1 MTQLLEPPTTTERI
15 KGRKHGRWQK
25 MSPLSYI
32 TLGLVGF
39 LSLFPFYWM
48 FIVAS
53 NGSDEISKIPPSVV
67 PGDNFFKVVSD
78 VNSILPQTTI
88 LFDLI
93 TIDWFYKA
101 LLNTFFVGFCIA
113 FVQVLTSALAGF
125 AFAKLNF
132 KGRRFM
138 ILFII
143 GTMMLPSQLGLVP
156 MFILMSRLGWVDSLK
171 ALIIPALVSA
181 FGVFWMRQVI
191 DAQVPNELLEA
202 ASIDRASVL
211 RVFWSVV
218 MPIIRPS
225 GFVLGLFSFLATWN
239 DFLWPTL
246 VLQSPDNFTAQVA
259 VTQLNA
265 SYVLNYSLNMGGALM
280 ATAPLLLLFILVG
293 RRLVQG
299 VMDGAVK
306 G

>member
-1 MTQLLEPPTTTERI
+1 MRSFSSSTNESEI
-15 KGRKHGRWQK
+15 KGREHARWQK
-25 MSPLSYI
+25 MSWLSY
-32 TLGLVGF
+32 LVLSF
-39 LSLFPFYWM
+39 VALISLFPFYWM

-67 PGDNFFKVVSD
+67 PGDNFFKVIAD
-78 VNSILPQTTI
+78 VNSILPQTTVF
-88 LFDLI
+88 FDLI

-101 LLNTFFVGFCIA
+101 LLNTMFVGIVVA
-113 FVQVLTSALAGF
+113 FFQVITSAMAGF
-125 AFAKLNF
+125 AFAKLSF
-132 KGRRFM
+132 KGKKFM
-138 ILFII
+138 ILFVI

-156 MFILMSRLGWVDSLK
+156 MFIVMSRLGWVDSLR

-202 ASIDRASVL
+202 ASIDRASVP
-211 RVFWSVV
+211 RVFWSFIL
-218 MPIIRPS
+218 PIIRPS
-225 GFVLGLFSFLATWN
+225 AFVLGLFSFLAIWN

-259 VTQLNA
+259 VQQLNA
-265 SYVLNYSLNMGGALM
+265 SYVLNYSLNMGGALL
-280 ATAPLLLLFILVG
+280 ATSPLLLLFIFVG

>member
-1 MTQLLEPPTTTERI
+1 MTQLLETPAIEKV

-78 VNSILPQTTI
+78 VNSILPQTKI
-88 LFDLI
+88 LFDLV

-132 KGRRFM
+132 RGRRFM

-280 ATAPLLLLFILVG
+280 ATAPLLLLFVLVG

>member
-1 MTQLLEPPTTTERI
+1 MTQLLETPATEKV

-67 PGDNFFKVVSD
+67 PGDNFFKVVAD
-78 VNSILPQTTI
+78 VNSILPQTKI

-132 KGRRFM
+132 RGRKFM

-280 ATAPLLLLFILVG
+280 ATAPLLLLFVLVG

>member
-1 MTQLLEPPTTTERI
+1 MTTMAPTSQETPV
-15 KGRKHGRWQK
+15 KGRRYGRWQK
-25 MSPLSYI
+25 MSPLSYV
-32 TLGLVGF
+32 TLGIVGF

-67 PGDNFFKVVSD
+67 PGDNFFKVVAD
-78 VNSILPQTTI
+78 VNSILPKTKVF
-88 LFDLI
+88 FDLI

-101 LLNTFFVGFCIA
+101 LLNTFFVGFTIA
-113 FVQVLTSALAGF
+113 FVQVITS
-125 AFAKLNF
+125 
-132 KGRRFM
+132 
-138 ILFII
+138 
-143 GTMMLPSQLGLVP
+143 
-156 MFILMSRLGWVDSLK
+156 
-171 ALIIPALVSA
+171 ALVSA

-191 DAQVPNELLEA
+191 DAQIPNELLEA

-218 MPIIRPS
+218 LPIIRPS
-225 GFVLGLFSFLATWN
+225 GFVLGLFAFLATWN

-280 ATAPLLLLFILVG
+280 ATAPLLLLFVLVG

>member
-1 MTQLLEPPTTTERI
+1 MTTMAPTSQDTPV
-15 KGRKHGRWQK
+15 KGRRYGRWQK

-32 TLGLVGF
+32 TLGIVGF

-67 PGDNFFKVVSD
+67 PGDNFFKVVAD
-78 VNSILPQTTI
+78 VNSILPKTKVF
-88 LFDLI
+88 FDLI

-101 LLNTFFVGFCIA
+101 LLNTFFVGFTIA
-113 FVQVLTSALAGF
+113 FVQVITSALAGF

-156 MFILMSRLGWVDSLK
+156 MFMLMSRLGWVDSLK

-191 DAQVPNELLEA
+191 DAQIPNELLEA

-218 MPIIRPS
+218 LPIIRPS
-225 GFVLGLFSFLATWN
+225 GFVLGLFAFLATWN

-280 ATAPLLLLFILVG
+280 ATAPLLLLFVLVG

>member
-1 MTQLLEPPTTTERI
+1 MTQLLETPAAEKV

-67 PGDNFFKVVSD
+67 PGDNFFKVVAD
-78 VNSILPQTTI
+78 VNSILPQTKI

-132 KGRRFM
+132 RGRKFM

-280 ATAPLLLLFILVG
+280 ATAPLLLLFVLVG

>member
-1 MTQLLEPPTTTERI
+1 MTQLLETPAIE
-15 KGRKHGRWQK
+15 KVKSRKHGRWQK

-78 VNSILPQTTI
+78 VNSILPQTKI
-88 LFDLI
+88 LFDLV

-132 KGRRFM
+132 RGRRFM

-280 ATAPLLLLFILVG
+280 ATAPLLLLFVLVG

>member
-1 MTQLLEPPTTTERI
+1 MTTVMNDTKKLKPQ
-15 KGRKHGRWQK
+15 KHQRWQK
-25 MSPLSYI
+25 MSPASYI
-32 TLGLVGF
+32 SLSIIAI

-53 NGSDEISKIPPSVV
+53 NGNDEISKIPPSIV
-67 PGDNFFKVVSD
+67 PGDNFFKVIAD
-78 VNSILPQTTI
+78 VNSILPRTNL
-88 LFDLI
+88 LFDHI
-93 TIDWFYKA
+93 EVDWFYKA
-101 LLNTFFVGFCIA
+101 LFNTFVVGLIIA
-113 FVQVLTSALAGF
+113 LAQVFFSALAGF

-132 KGRRFM
+132 RGRKGMVMFV
-138 ILFII
+138 I
-143 GTMMLPSQLGLVP
+143 GTMMLPSQLGIIP
-156 MFILMSRLGWVDSLK
+156 MFILMSRIGWVDNLK
-171 ALIIPALVSA
+171 ALVVPALVSA

-202 ASIDRASVL
+202 ASIDRAGVL
-211 RVFWSVV
+211 RVFWHVV
-218 MPIIRPS
+218 LPIIRPS

-239 DFLWPTL
+239 DFFWPSL

-265 SYVLNYSLNMGGALM
+265 SYVLNYSLNMGGALL
-280 ATAPLLLLFILVG
+280 ATSPLLIMFIFVG